1 MFAPPQPWQI
11 ETREHYARPAGRA
24 IAALERPAAGAII
37 AAMTVETPTETPHI
51 LVVDDDKR
59 LRELLRKYL
68 TEQGFRVTVATD
80 AVDARRK
87 LDGLAFDLL
96 VLDIMMPGESGLELT
111 RALREKDGVPILLL
125 TAMGE
130 PEDRIA
136 GLETGADDYLAK
148 PFEPRELVL
157 RIRTILRRVPPE
169 APTSRRELRFGA
181 FSFDLDRRTLR
192 RGSQE
197 IRLTGGEAELLAALA
212 AAPGQALSREALG
225 LQARLGQGADAPADP
240 AGGSRMVD
248 VQMTRLR
255 RKIEAD
261 PRFPRYLQTVRGRGY
276 MLQTD

>member
-1 MFAPPQPWQI
+1 M
-11 ETREHYARPAGRA
+11 
-24 IAALERPAAGAII
+24 AGAII
-37 AAMTVETPTETPHI
+37 AAMTVDISAEPPHI

-96 VLDIMMPGESGLELT
+96 VLDIMMPGESGLDLT
-111 RALREKDGVPILLL
+111 RALREKGGVPILLL

-169 APTSRRELRFGA
+169 APTTRRELRFGA

-197 IRLTGGEAELLAALA
+197 VRLTGGEAELLAALA
-212 AAPGQALSREALG
+212 AAPGQALSREDLG
-225 LQARLGQGADAPADP
+225 LQARLGQGADGPADP

>member
-1 MFAPPQPWQI
+1 
-11 ETREHYARPAGRA
+11 
-24 IAALERPAAGAII
+24 
-37 AAMTVETPTETPHI
+37 MTAEIPHI

-68 TEQGFRVTVATD
+68 SEQGFRVTVAAD
-80 AVDARRK
+80 AGDARRR
-87 LDGLAFDLL
+87 LDGLAFDLI
-96 VLDIMMPGESGLELT
+96 VLDIMMPGENGLELT

-157 RIRTILRRVPPE
+157 RIRTILRRVPAEP
-169 APTSRRELRFGA
+169 AAARRELRFGG

-197 IRLTGGEAELLAALA
+197 IRLTAGEAALLAALA
-212 AAPGQALSREALG
+212 HAPGQVLSREELG
-225 LQARLGQGADAPADP
+225 RQSDP

-248 VQMTRLR
+248 VQVTRLR
-255 RKIEAD
+255 RKIETD
-261 PRFPRYLQTVRGRGY
+261 PRFPRYLQTVRSRGY
-276 MLQTD
+276 MLQPD